1 MESPHQRPTSATLR
15 RFAAAL
21 AHLAALHLVT
31 ACGASPQEARSP
43 GMAEGPSAPPAP
55 MAQQAPEAAAAPASP
70 FPAGAAPSIA
80 APKDTGVD
88 AMYDAVP
95 SSAPSPPSSP
105 SQPGSAAKAPAQRP
119 PTPSKAPP
127 PTKTA
132 TAAKAAPDKG
142 GDRPAASGERHAGPS
157 APLLIYVGDLA
168 MLVVEQAELPKTID
182 SIIDTAESLG
192 GYLAGRKDTSV
203 QVRVPSSRF
212 RESLQLLEKLG
223 EITHRSVTAD
233 DVSEQY
239 SDLEVRLANLKATQ
253 KRLHEFLAKTGTI
266 ADMLVVGQQLERV
279 SGEIEA
285 IEGKMRFLRSR
296 AAFSVVTVNLS
307 VKPKPVAVIAKS
319 DPLPPPPP
327 PPREIALPINWLPRV
342 GLDTLLNLH

>member
-1 MESPHQRPTSATLR
+1 MESPHPRPTSATVR
-15 RFAAAL
+15 RLAAAL

-31 ACGASPQEARSP
+31 ACGASANEARAP
-43 GMAEGPSAPPAP
+43 TGMAYEPPP
-55 MAQQAPEAAAAPASP
+55 MAQQAPQAEAAAAPASP
-70 FPAGAAPSIA
+70 SPADRAYGGAAPT
-80 APKDTGVD
+80 APSVD
-88 AMYDAVP
+88 AIYDAPSAPPP
-95 SSAPSPPSSP
+95 SSAPDSPAR
-105 SQPGSAAKAPAQRP
+105 QGSAARAPAPRP
-119 PTPSKAPP
+119 ATPSKAPP
-127 PTKTA
+127 PPKPAAAKTA
-132 TAAKAAPDKG
+132 ADT
-142 GDRPAASGERHAGPS
+142 RPAGSGERPAGPS

-168 MLVVEQAELPKTID
+168 MLVVEAAEMPKTID

-253 KRLHEFLAKTGTI
+253 KRLHEFLAKSGTI
-266 ADMLVVGQQLERV
+266 ADMLIVGQQLERV

-307 VKPKPVAVIAKS
+307 VKPKPVAVIAK
-319 DPLPPPPP
+319 DDKPPPPP

-342 GLDTLLNLH
+342 GLDTLLNLR

>member
-1 MESPHQRPTSATLR
+1 MESPHQRPTSATVR

-31 ACGASPQEARSP
+31 ACGAAADMPGAPMMAGPSPAPPSQPMPEAR
-43 GMAEGPSAPPAP
+43 
-55 MAQQAPEAAAAPASP
+55 AAPAAPSGPSP
-70 FPAGAAPSIA
+70 VSPSSAAGIDTMYDGAPSAAPS
-80 APKDTGVD
+80 
-88 AMYDAVP
+88 
-95 SSAPSPPSSP
+95 SPRRPNNTAR
-105 SQPGSAAKAPAQRP
+105 PGTAAKAPAP
-119 PTPSKAPP
+119 WSPTPGKAPP
-127 PTKTA
+127 PAKTA
-132 TAAKAAPDKG
+132 DKG
-142 GDRPAASGERHAGPS
+142 GDRPAPSERPAGPS

-168 MLVVEQAELPKTID
+168 MLVVEEVELPKTID
-182 SIIDTAESLG
+182 AIIDTAESLG

-212 RESLQLLEKLG
+212 RESLQMLEKLG

-239 SDLEVRLANLKATQ
+239 SDLEVRLVNLKATQ

-266 ADMLVVGQQLERV
+266 ADMLIVGQQMERV

-296 AAFSVVTVNLS
+296 AAFSVVTVNLT
-307 VKPKPVAVIAKS
+307 VKPKPVAVIAKA
-319 DPLPPPPP
+319 DPTPPP
-327 PPREIALPINWLPRV
+327 PPRAIALPINWLPRV
-342 GLDTLLNLH
+342 GLDTLLNLR

>member
-1 MESPHQRPTSATLR
+1 MESPHQRPTSATVR
-15 RFAAAL
+15 RLAAAL

-31 ACGASPQEARSP
+31 ACGASANEARAPAVMAYEPPMAHQAPPMEAASAPASP
-43 GMAEGPSAPPAP
+43 SPAGRAYGDAAPTAPSVDAIYDAPSAPP
-55 MAQQAPEAAAAPASP
+55 
-70 FPAGAAPSIA
+70 
-80 APKDTGVD
+80 
-88 AMYDAVP
+88 P
-95 SSAPSPPSSP
+95 SSAPGSPAR
-105 SQPGSAAKAPAQRP
+105 QGSAARTPAPRP
-119 PTPSKAPP
+119 ATPSKAPP
-127 PTKTA
+127 PPKPAAAKTA
-132 TAAKAAPDKG
+132 ADT
-142 GDRPAASGERHAGPS
+142 RPAGSGERPAGPS

-168 MLVVEQAELPKTID
+168 MLVVEAAEMPKTID
-182 SIIDTAESLG
+182 AIIDTAESLG

-253 KRLHEFLAKTGTI
+253 KRLHEFLAKSGTI

-319 DPLPPPPP
+319 DPPPPPP
-327 PPREIALPINWLPRV
+327 PPLREIALPIHWLPRV
-342 GLDTLLNLH
+342 GLDTLLNLR

>member
-1 MESPHQRPTSATLR
+1 MESPHPRPTSATVR

-31 ACGASPQEARSP
+31 ACGASAQEARAP
-43 GMAEGPSAPPAP
+43 GMMAESPPAP
-55 MAQQAPEAAAAPASP
+55 MAQQAPAAEAMAAPPSPGMAS
-70 FPAGAAPSIA
+70 GSAAPTAASI
-80 APKDTGVD
+80 D
-88 AMYDAVP
+88 AIP
-95 SSAPSPPSSP
+95 TSAPSA
-105 SQPGSAAKAPAQRP
+105 PGSPAAAKAPGQRP
-119 PTPSKAPP
+119 PPSKAPP
-127 PTKTA
+127 PAKTA

-142 GDRPAASGERHAGPS
+142 GDRPAGERPAGPS

-168 MLVVEQAELPKTID
+168 MLVVEEAALPKTID

-253 KRLHEFLAKTGTI
+253 KRLHDFLSKSGTI
-266 ADMLVVGQQLERV
+266 ADMLVVGQELERV
-279 SGEIEA
+279 SGQIEA

-307 VKPKPVAVIAKS
+307 VKPKPIAVIAK
-319 DPLPPPPP
+319 DDKPPPPP
-327 PPREIALPINWLPRV
+327 PPRAIALPIIWLPRV
-342 GLDTLLNLH
+342 GLDTLLNLN